1 AINNNAEP
9 TLATLRYKLRDAD
22 MQAAEE
28 AFESGGK
35 KFNRG
40 SLLVRGVT
48 GSEFDRAVNETGLRA
63 TALNAAP
70 SVKTHPVRAA
80 RVAFVHTWL
89 STQTE
94 GWWRLALD
102 DLKIPYDYISTQ
114 VVAKTDDLN
123 AKYDVILFPPVGF
136 NSSTTAI
143 INGMRIACGH
153 TL

>member
-1 AINNNAEP
+1 MQNAS
-9 TLATLRYKLRDAD
+9 RAD
-22 MQAAEE
+22 LDRAAAELGLQ
-28 AFESGGK
+28 AVA
-35 KFNRG
+35 
-40 SLLVRGVT
+40 LVA
-48 GSEFDRAVNETGLRA
+48 S
-63 TALNAAP
+63 P

-114 VVAKTDDLN
+114 AIAKIDDLN

-136 NSSTTAI
+136 FSSATAI
-143 INGMRIACGH
+143 INGMPPA
-153 TL
+153 